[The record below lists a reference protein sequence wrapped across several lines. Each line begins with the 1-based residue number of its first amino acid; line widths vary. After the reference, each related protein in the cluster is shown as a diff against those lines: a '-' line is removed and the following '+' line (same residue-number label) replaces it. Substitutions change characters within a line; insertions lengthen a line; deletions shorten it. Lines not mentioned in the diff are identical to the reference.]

1 MTQIRTYV
9 EALMLTDDKPLVL
22 SRGQVLFVEGQ
33 PSDGHMYIVRTG
45 SIELKVGRRKLESV
59 EPGGIV
65 GEMALIDPA
74 PRSATAVAG
83 RDCSVTAV
91 NEATFHKLVKL
102 VPGLAVDVMRIMARR
117 LRHTTAKHRATAPPR
132 KPTASPRK
140 RPAR

>member
-9 EALMLTDDKPLVL
+9 EALMLTDDEPLAL
-22 SRGQVLFVEGQ
+22 ARGQVLFVEGQ
-33 PSDGHMYIVRTG
+33 PSDGRMYIVRTG
-45 SIELKVGRRKLESV
+45 SLELKVGRRKLESV

-74 PRSATAVAG
+74 PRSATAAAG

-117 LRHTTAKHRATAPPR
+117 LRHTTAQHRVASPR
-132 KPTASPRK
+132 KRPASPRK